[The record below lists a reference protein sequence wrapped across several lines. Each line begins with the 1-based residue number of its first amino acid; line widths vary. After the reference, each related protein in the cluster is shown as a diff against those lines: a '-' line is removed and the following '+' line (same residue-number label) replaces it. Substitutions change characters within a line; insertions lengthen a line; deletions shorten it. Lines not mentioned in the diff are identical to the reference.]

1 MAYDP
6 RAVKIK
12 KADKAAAIL
21 TYNKDLER
29 HFIREMVKVEEKAAR
44 TRSARNRGDKDGE

>member
-1 MAYDP
+1 MGYDP

-21 TYNKDLER
+21 TFNKERER
-29 HFIREMVKVEEKAAR
+29 HFIREFVEAESKNAR
-44 TRSARNRGDKDGE
+44 TKSARNKGQTEE

>member
-21 TYNKDLER
+21 MYNHERER

-44 TRSARNRGDKDGE
+44 TRSARNKGERDE